1 VSQLALADVAR
12 IESED
17 VERHG
22 VRARELL
29 DVRVESR
36 RWITASALETWLL
49 EQGFAEPN
57 GEPGRL
63 VPTKRAIALAGA
75 IDFLS

>member
-1 VSQLALADVAR
+1 VPQLALADAP
-12 IESED
+12 IE

-22 VRARELL
+22 VTARELL
-29 DVRVESR
+29 DLRPESC
-36 RWITASALETWLL
+36 RWIIALALETWLL

-63 VPTKRAIALAGA
+63 VPTQRAFEIVGLL
-75 IDFLS
+75 DFLD